1 MTSSALSIEDALAQT
16 VEQLSYSMDAH
27 ERRAVEKSRLASLSS
42 TQIHYL
48 DMIRHMGDPPVGE
61 LAERMGVARPTAT
74 MAVNDLT
81 TAGYLRKSRNP
92 GDRRS
97 VLVSLTRRGQ
107 AVAEL
112 HDEIHAGYAN
122 LISSALGEQDTAQLE
137 SLLRRALRTID
148 ASKEA
153 GGE

>member
-1 MTSSALSIEDALAQT
+1 MSALAQT
-16 VEQLSYSMDAH
+16 VERLSYSMDAH
-27 ERRAVEKSRLASLSS
+27 ERRVVEESRLANLSS

-61 LAERMGVARPTAT
+61 LAERMGVRRPTAT

-81 TAGYLRKSRNP
+81 KAGYLQKSRNP

-97 VLVSLTRRGQ
+97 VLVSLTRQGQ

-122 LISSALGEQDTAQLE
+122 LLVSVLGERDAARLE
-137 SLLRRALRTID
+137 RLLRRALRAID
-148 ASKEA
+148 ASEEA
-153 GGE
+153 AGE

>member
-1 MTSSALSIEDALAQT
+1 MTSNASSIVSVLAQT
-16 VEQLSYSMDAH
+16 IEQLSYSMDAH
-27 ERRAVEKSRLASLSS
+27 ERRSVEESRLANLSS

-48 DMIRHMGDPPVGE
+48 DMIRHMGNPQVGE
-61 LAERMGVARPTAT
+61 LAERMGVRRPTAT
-74 MAVNDLT
+74 MAVSDLT
-81 TAGYLRKSRNP
+81 KAGYLQKGRNP

-97 VLVSLTRRGQ
+97 VLVSLTRQGQ

-122 LISSALGEQDTAQLE
+122 LLASALGERDAARLE

-148 ASKEA
+148 IGTEA
-153 GGE
+153 EGE

>member
-1 MTSSALSIEDALAQT
+1 
-16 VEQLSYSMDAH
+16 MDAH
-27 ERRAVEKSRLASLSS
+27 ERRVVEESRLANLSS

-61 LAERMGVARPTAT
+61 LAERMGVRRPTAT

-81 TAGYLRKSRNP
+81 KAGYLQKSRNP

-97 VLVSLTRRGQ
+97 VLVSLTRQGQ

-122 LISSALGEQDTAQLE
+122 LLVCVLGERDAARLE
-137 SLLRRALRTID
+137 RLLRRALRAID
-148 ASKEA
+148 ASEEA
-153 GGE
+153 AGE